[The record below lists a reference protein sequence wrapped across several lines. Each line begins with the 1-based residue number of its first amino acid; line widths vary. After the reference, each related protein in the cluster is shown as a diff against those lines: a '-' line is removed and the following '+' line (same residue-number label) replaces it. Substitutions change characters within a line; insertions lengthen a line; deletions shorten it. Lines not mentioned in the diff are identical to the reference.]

1 MNPDFS
7 AGVAH
12 VDGQY
17 VALRDARIPLVDR
30 GFVRS
35 DATYDVAHVW
45 QGRFFRLDD
54 HIDRFLWSMGE
65 LRMSLPISK
74 KEMRHILEQCVAL
87 SGLRDAYV
95 QMTCT
100 RGVPPPGSRDPREC
114 QNRFYAFSQPF
125 VWIGTPAQQRAGLA
139 MVISQVQRIAS
150 AAIDTRVKNFHWLDL
165 TMGIFEAYDRG
176 ALVAALPDAQGNVTE
191 GAGFNIFGA
200 KDGALFTPRRNVFEG
215 MTRRTVIELARQLG
229 IGCKLADIPVQRL
242 READEIFITSTAGG
256 VMPVTRLDG
265 AGVGN
270 GEVGPLTQQ
279 LQRMYWQRAADDPR
293 NTPVPYENVA
303 AARGGKELA

>member
-54 HIDRFLWSMGE
+54 HIDRFMWSMGE
-65 LRMSLPISK
+65 LRMSLPLSK

-125 VWIGTPAQQRAGLA
+125 VWIGTPAQQRTGLA

-229 IGCKLADIPVQRL
+229 IGCELADIPVQRL

-265 AGVGN
+265 ASVGH

>member
-65 LRMSLPISK
+65 LRMSLPLSK

-215 MTRRTVIELARQLG
+215 MTRRTGIELARQLG
-229 IGCKLADIPVQRL
+229 IGCELADIPVQRL

-265 AGVGN
+265 ASVGN

>member
-65 LRMSLPISK
+65 LRMSLPLSK

-229 IGCKLADIPVQRL
+229 IGCELADIPVQRL

-265 AGVGN
+265 VSVGN

-293 NTPVPYENVA
+293 NTPVPYEHVA

>member
-65 LRMSLPISK
+65 LRMSLPLSK

-125 VWIGTPAQQRAGLA
+125 VWIGTPAQQRSGLA

-229 IGCKLADIPVQRL
+229 IGCELADIPVQRL

-265 AGVGN
+265 ASVGN

>member
-125 VWIGTPAQQRAGLA
+125 VWIGTPAQQRTGLA

-200 KDGALFTPRRNVFEG
+200 KNGALFTPRRNVFEG

-229 IGCKLADIPVQRL
+229 IGCELADIPVQRL

-265 AGVGN
+265 ASVGN

-293 NTPVPYENVA
+293 NTPVPYENMA

>member
-125 VWIGTPAQQRAGLA
+125 VWIGTPAQQRTGLA

-200 KDGALFTPRRNVFEG
+200 KDGELFTPRRNVFEG

-229 IGCKLADIPVQRL
+229 IGCELADIPVQRL

-265 AGVGN
+265 ASVGN

>member
-30 GFVRS
+30 GVVRS

-65 LRMSLPISK
+65 LRMSLPLSK

-125 VWIGTPAQQRAGLA
+125 VWIGTPAQQRTGLA

-229 IGCKLADIPVQRL
+229 IGCELADIPVQRL

-256 VMPVTRLDG
+256 VMPVTRLDE
-265 AGVGN
+265 ASVGH

-293 NTPVPYENVA
+293 NTPVPYENMA

>member
-65 LRMSLPISK
+65 LRMSLPLSK

-229 IGCKLADIPVQRL
+229 IGCELADIPVQRL

-265 AGVGN
+265 ASVGN

>member
-125 VWIGTPAQQRAGLA
+125 VWIGTPAQQRTGLA

-191 GAGFNIFGA
+191 GAGFNVFGA

-229 IGCKLADIPVQRL
+229 IGCELADIPVQRL

-265 AGVGN
+265 ASVGN

>member
-125 VWIGTPAQQRAGLA
+125 VWIGTPAQQRTGLA

-200 KDGALFTPRRNVFEG
+200 KDGALFTPQRNVFEG

-229 IGCKLADIPVQRL
+229 IGCELADIPVQRL

-265 AGVGN
+265 ASVGN

-293 NTPVPYENVA
+293 NTPVPYGNVA

>member
-65 LRMSLPISK
+65 LRMSLPLSK

-125 VWIGTPAQQRAGLA
+125 VWIGTPAQQRTGLA

-229 IGCKLADIPVQRL
+229 IGCELADIPVQRL

-256 VMPVTRLDG
+256 VMPVTRLDE
-265 AGVGN
+265 ASVGN

-279 LQRMYWQRAADDPR
+279 LQRRYWQRAADDPR

>member
-65 LRMSLPISK
+65 LHMSLPLSK
-74 KEMRHILEQCVAL
+74 KEIRHILEQCVAL

-125 VWIGTPAQQRAGLA
+125 VWIGTPAQQRTGLA

-229 IGCKLADIPVQRL
+229 IGCELADIPVQRL

-265 AGVGN
+265 ASVGN

>member
-65 LRMSLPISK
+65 LRMSLPLSK

-125 VWIGTPAQQRAGLA
+125 VWIGTPAQQRTGLA

-229 IGCKLADIPVQRL
+229 IGCELADIPVQRL

-256 VMPVTRLDG
+256 VMPVTRLDE
-265 AGVGN
+265 ASVGH